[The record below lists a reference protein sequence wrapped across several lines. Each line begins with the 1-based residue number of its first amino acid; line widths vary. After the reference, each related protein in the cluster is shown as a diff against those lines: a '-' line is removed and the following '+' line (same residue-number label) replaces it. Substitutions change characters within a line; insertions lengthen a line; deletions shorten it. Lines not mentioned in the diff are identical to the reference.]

1 MFGWFFGQ
9 SISLRVGWSVGWIS
23 CGPAAQMPRSQLQS
37 ATCIHGR
44 SPVVTVAARVLSAFQ
59 SICQLHPNA
68 RCQTPSTGSFRLPS
82 TGGSFAG
89 RVGWHRRHRP
99 LSVASSPHR
108 RRCHT
113 DVVVATPPS
122 ESPHHNAPPG
132 HEWAA
137 HDCGDTLCRR
147 SRAGSVASEG
157 RCRRLWQQRG
167 LQPLASCHVQQGRGG
182 LCVDA
187 CRQSEGFTAV
197 GRRKLG
203 AGLKIKPFL
212 YGDVM

>member
-1 MFGWFFGQ
+1 MSLSVGSLRYWQLKRSRRADRAQRPCAGGSAGKQDARARLAMFGWFFGQ

-37 ATCIHGR
+37 ANCIHGR

-59 SICQLHPNA
+59 SICQLHPDA

-108 RRCHT
+108 RRRHT
-113 DVVVATPPS
+113 AVVVATP
-122 ESPHHNAPPG
+122 
-132 HEWAA
+132 
-137 HDCGDTLCRR
+137 
-147 SRAGSVASEG
+147 ASEFAAPQCTA
-157 RCRRLWQQRG
+157 RAR
-167 LQPLASCHVQQGRGG
+167 VGG
-182 LCVDA
+182 
-187 CRQSEGFTAV
+187 
-197 GRRKLG
+197 
-203 AGLKIKPFL
+203 P
-212 YGDVM
+212 